1 MTMIVVALLNGKTL
15 DQWYDWVAGR
25 VEQKVGYATPKEYP
39 FIYSEY
45 SILQGAQRRRR
56 T

>member
-39 FIYSEY
+39 
-45 SILQGAQRRRR
+45 SIH
-56 T
+56 